1 MGAKMMLERCFLLLA
16 ASLIGCTPSVSGPHT
31 AAPQFENRNCWFVT
45 PPGVSVRCGSVVV
58 AESRKRSARAPKT
71 VRLAVA
77 VFSKSE
83 MSAREPLFFLSGG
96 PGDAAIDVV
105 RLFPSAFFPLLN
117 QRDLIV
123 IDQRGTGHS
132 EPSLDC
138 PESDLAACRARLNRQ
153 GVDLGSYTT
162 TENAADINDVRLA
175 LGYQQIDL
183 LGGSYGTLLAQA
195 VMRDYP
201 GTVRSAILD
210 SAAPLQELVQ
220 VELMRH
226 FEPALQVLFDGCQSD
241 AACHQDYPNLRET
254 FYGLIKRLNAT
265 PIQVQV
271 SGGPNGHQEF
281 TLSGGRF
288 GFVIWQSLYHSEAI
302 PHLPRIIYDTASGNS
317 ERLARLIER
326 QRPPDVRSAGMQQ
339 SVECTEMAPFMK
351 PDQLRQVAGRISPA
365 LRQVAMSQFGDIF
378 ERCRIWDVPPAEAR
392 VKAPLRSDTPVL
404 LLVGAFDPATPP
416 VSARWT
422 AETLSQDYLFI
433 FPDTG
438 HGVFRTSACARA
450 VISAFL
456 ADPGHSPSV
465 PCVEQLS
472 GPAFVRNNDV
482 PVPR

>member
-1 MGAKMMLERCFLLLA
+1 MFNMMLHRCFLLLA
-16 ASLIGCTPSVSGPHT
+16 AWLAGCQPTSSSPHT
-31 AAPQFENRNCWFVT
+31 VGPRFENRNCWFVT
-45 PPGVSVRCGSVVV
+45 PPGLAVRCGSVGV
-58 AESRKRSARAPKT
+58 AESRNPGARAPKT

-77 VFSKSE
+77 VFSKPE
-83 MSAREPLFFLSGG
+83 RPARKPLFFLSGG

-105 RLFPSAFFPLLN
+105 RLFPHAFFPLLD

-132 EPSLDC
+132 EPSLNC
-138 PESDLAACRARLNRQ
+138 PESDLAACRARLMRQ
-153 GVDLGSYTT
+153 RVDLGSYTT

-201 GTVRSAILD
+201 ATVRSSILD

-220 VELMRH
+220 LELIRH
-226 FEPALQVLFDGCQSD
+226 FEPALQVLFDACRSD
-241 AACHQDYPNLRET
+241 AACHKDYPNLRET
-254 FYGLIKRLNAT
+254 FYNLVERLNAT
-265 PIQVQV
+265 PIQVRV
-271 SGGPNGHQEF
+271 SGGPNGPIQEF
-281 TLSGGRF
+281 TLTGGRF

-302 PHLPRIIYDTASGNS
+302 PHLPRIIYDTARGKN

-326 QRPPDVRSAGMQQ
+326 QRPPDVRSVGMQQ
-339 SVECTEMAPFMK
+339 SVECTEMAPFIK
-351 PDQLRQVAGRISPA
+351 PDQLRLAAGRISPA

-378 ERCRIWDVPPAEAR
+378 DRCRIWDVPPAHAR
-392 VKAPLRSDTPVL
+392 VKTPLRSDTPVL

-422 AETLSQDYLFI
+422 AETLNKHYLFI
-433 FPDTG
+433 FPDSG
-438 HGVFRTSACARA
+438 HGVLRTSACARA

-456 ADPGHSPSV
+456 VDPGHSPSV
-465 PCVEQLS
+465 PCVERLS
-472 GPAFVRNNDV
+472 GPAFVTNSDL
-482 PVPR
+482 PIPH